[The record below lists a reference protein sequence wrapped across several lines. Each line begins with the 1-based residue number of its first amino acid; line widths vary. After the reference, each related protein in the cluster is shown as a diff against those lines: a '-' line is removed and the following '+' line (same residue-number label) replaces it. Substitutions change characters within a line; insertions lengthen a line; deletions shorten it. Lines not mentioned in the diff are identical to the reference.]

1 MIDPNSPDPS
11 KRKSFFDEDSLDDGG
26 NNPSPHPEQRVYN
39 DRERMASRYH
49 DDEEEDYGDQD
60 YDRRKSPRLGFM
72 NSFGGGNNG
81 GDTTRRLTYAAGGIG
96 ALLVVFI
103 GGWIFFKSSNSGIP
117 VFEPPAEVA
126 KVKPANS
133 GNVET
138 IGMGMG
144 ENGLNGNVPSTNAPN
159 GLPGLASG
167 PEQANPQALAEQFNH
182 PPAVK
187 PPPGHHTTTPT
198 TSAATSKPETENS
211 ATVEA
216 PPKHVARPK
225 HQPQHHAK
233 ENKETKAPEPKKT
246 TKKPEAH
253 QSSSGSFGIQ
263 LASLGSHEAA
273 QKQWQVLKKKAPE
286 VLGKYSP
293 SIQKAEVNGKDVY
306 RLRVKGLASK
316 AQVNT
321 VCGQLKAKG
330 VACTIAY

>member
-11 KRKSFFDEDSLDDGG
+11 KRKSFFDEDTLDEGG
-26 NNPSPHPEQRVYN
+26 NIRPPHPEQRVYN

-49 DDEEEDYGDQD
+49 DDEEEDLGDQE

-72 NSFGGGNNG
+72 NSFGGGNG
-81 GDTTRRLTYAAGGIG
+81 GGETTRRLTYAAGGIG

-103 GGWIFFKSSNSGIP
+103 GGWMFFKSSNSGIP

-138 IGMGMG
+138 IGMGVG
-144 ENGLNGNVPSTNAPN
+144 ENGLNGNVSNGNTPN
-159 GLPGLASG
+159 SQPGLASG

-187 PPPGHHTTTPT
+187 PPPVSHHTPTPSVT
-198 TSAATSKPETENS
+198 PKTETENNV
-211 ATVEA
+211 AVETT
-216 PPKHVARPK
+216 PPKHVVHPK
-225 HQPQHHAK
+225 HQQPHRVK
-233 ENKETKAPEPKKT
+233 ENKESKAPESKKAI
-246 TKKPEAH
+246 KKPEAH
-253 QSSSGSFGIQ
+253 QSASGSFGLQ
-263 LASLGSHEAA
+263 LASLKSQEAV
-273 QKQWQVLKKKAPE
+273 QKQWQVLKKKVPE

-293 SIQKAEVNGKDVY
+293 SIQKAEVGGNTVY

-316 AQVNT
+316 AQVNS